1 MPTGYGGGNYPDA
14 GYGGNK
20 YPDNGGY
27 GGGKYPSNGY
37 DKASFQIK
45 YFDLILLIYFNQ
57 QPSVVTRHSAC
68 VSNVEVELIISDI
81 IFIITC
87 IKKFWQPFQRVFNL

>member
-1 MPTGYGGGNYPDA
+1 MPTGYGGENYPDA

-27 GGGKYPSNGY
+27 GGGKYPSKGY

-45 YFDLILLIYFNQ
+45 YF
-57 QPSVVTRHSAC
+57 
-68 VSNVEVELIISDI
+68 
-81 IFIITC
+81 
-87 IKKFWQPFQRVFNL
+87 NLMV